1 MKTIFGI
8 SDDSLE
14 QFEEVARQSTECG
27 ATHLV
32 VTEDRPVAQW
42 QFDAPGDP
50 YPAWYAF
57 QPG

>member
-32 VTEDRPVAQW
+32 VTEDLPVAQW